1 MRLLLKQ
8 FKLMDLSDMQPA
20 FMETEWQSRLAYDQ
34 WTAVPVS
41 GSRPPARYKVNELN
55 YIVGSSL
62 RRDGE
67 VVGLN
72 LFCSFVTYQ

>member
-1 MRLLLKQ
+1 
-8 FKLMDLSDMQPA
+8 MDLNDMQPA

-55 YIVGSSL
+55 LLLVL
-62 RRDGE
+62 A
-67 VVGLN
+67 
-72 LFCSFVTYQ
+72 